1 MANVFDF
8 QLNADDNATRALAE
22 IEARIKGLQPVL
34 NSTREGLRFGGSETL
49 ENTGALSN
57 KLRDM
62 SRSAQDNVQNIGDMI
77 PPLKNFGEL
86 FTKYSGLTSK
96 MGLFGGI
103 GGVVGGMAAG
113 YKTLRDMGKEAYNL
127 DT

>member
-8 QLNADDNATRALAE
+8 ELHADENATKALAE
-22 IEARIKGLQPVL
+22 IEARIKALQPVL

-49 ENTGALSN
+49 ENTGALGN

-62 SRSAQDNVQNIGDMI
+62 SQSAKDNVQNIGDMI

-86 FTKYSGLTSK
+86 FTKYSGITSK

-103 GGVVGGMAAG
+103 GGLLVG
-113 YKTLRDMGKEAYNL
+113 
-127 DT
+127 